1 MSRVFDTEKPF
12 PKLAKEALQDQQLR
26 TNLAHATTTIRDKR
40 KRVVAELSDWEE
52 LRDAGA
58 AIKDYVLGNLD
69 TLVVELEKNVTRHG
83 GVVHW
88 ARDAQEANDI
98 VVALVKATGEKSVVK
113 VKSMA
118 TAEIELNVAL
128 EKNGITAYETDL
140 AELIVQLGDDLPSH
154 ILVPAIHKNRSQIR
168 QIFLDEMGK
177 SGLPAP
183 SNLTDEPA
191 DLAAAARAHL
201 RDRFLSAK
209 VGISGANFIIA
220 DSGALVVVES

>member
-88 ARDAQEANDI
+88 ARDAQEAKP
-98 VVALVKATGEKSVVK
+98 ALDRSPQTWGGESRGRV
-113 VKSMA
+113 
-118 TAEIELNVAL
+118 
-128 EKNGITAYETDL
+128 
-140 AELIVQLGDDLPSH
+140 
-154 ILVPAIHKNRSQIR
+154 
-168 QIFLDEMGK
+168 
-177 SGLPAP
+177 
-183 SNLTDEPA
+183 
-191 DLAAAARAHL
+191 
-201 RDRFLSAK
+201 
-209 VGISGANFIIA
+209 
-220 DSGALVVVES
+220 